1 MVGGSLSISEE
12 RHNQRYNPHGKEH
25 FDNNIYNLFN
35 KEVLMIQIGLW
46 FAGFM
51 LGLGIGGRIGQYIER
66 KDWDQLI
73 RDGKLPRPDQRWNEV
88 GQEKSY
94 K

>member
-1 MVGGSLSISEE
+1 
-12 RHNQRYNPHGKEH
+12 
-25 FDNNIYNLFN
+25 
-35 KEVLMIQIGLW
+35 MIQIGLW

-88 GQEKSY
+88 DQEKSY

>member
-1 MVGGSLSISEE
+1 
-12 RHNQRYNPHGKEH
+12 
-25 FDNNIYNLFN
+25 
-35 KEVLMIQIGLW
+35 MIQIGLW